1 MGTYELLVLL
11 SQAVGICE
19 LGNMGG
25 SVGRLGD
32 MSGEA
37 TGTSKR
43 EYEAWSK
50 PADPREVLMVL
61 FSFFRLFLNIHF

>member
-1 MGTYELLVLL
+1 MLLSWAMGTYELLVLL

-32 MSGEA
+32 MMWVA
-37 TGTSKR
+37 VW
-43 EYEAWSK
+43 A
-50 PADPREVLMVL
+50 ALVLIAAQAQD
-61 FSFFRLFLNIHF
+61 N